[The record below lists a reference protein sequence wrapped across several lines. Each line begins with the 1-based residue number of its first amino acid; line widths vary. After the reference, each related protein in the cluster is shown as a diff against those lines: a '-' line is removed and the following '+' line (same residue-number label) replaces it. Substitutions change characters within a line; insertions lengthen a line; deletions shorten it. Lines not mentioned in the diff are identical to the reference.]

1 MTDYF
6 LCFYCNIYEIK
17 PDILE
22 IFRTFS
28 RYLEKKS
35 EISGNIFRR
44 FFVTFV
50 SRPSLSLPFSEE
62 KLEKASLKAAKSG
75 KPFE

>member
-1 MTDYF
+1 M
-6 LCFYCNIYEIK
+6 K
-17 PDILE
+17 PGIFE

-35 EISGNIFRR
+35 GISGDIFRR

-50 SRPSLSLPFSEE
+50 SRPTLSLPFSE
-62 KLEKASLKAAKSG
+62 KKWEKASLKAAKSG